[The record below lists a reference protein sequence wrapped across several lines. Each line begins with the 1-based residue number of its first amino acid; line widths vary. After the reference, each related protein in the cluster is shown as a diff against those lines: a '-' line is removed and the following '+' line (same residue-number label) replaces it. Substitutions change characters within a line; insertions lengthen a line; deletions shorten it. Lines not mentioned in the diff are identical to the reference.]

1 MIGPMEEYQ
10 ALSEG
15 EPLWSILA
23 RAADLLESDPV
34 KAGQEAE
41 AALKVAPGQQQAL
54 QLLVAARRTQGDVA
68 GARAVLESMVAE
80 TPGLASLHYELGL
93 LFAETGDNEAAVR
106 ALSRAVE
113 LEPAHPQ
120 AWRSIG
126 DALIRTGD
134 TSGAAEAYA
143 KQFASSNLDLK
154 TLEQV
159 SAVEPDQV
167 HEAQNILR
175 EYLNTCPT
183 DLMVVQMLGRMYM
196 RANLFEPAERV
207 FVHALGVDPAF
218 KAARLDHA
226 SALHQQMKYSEE
238 IRDLDILLEAEPDN
252 PDYRRMRAT
261 ALSASGRTGE
271 AVKYCEELVRAEPQ
285 RPEYRLAL
293 AYALRT
299 AGHQDGCIDSFREAL
314 RLDPGLG
321 EAWWGLANLKTFRF
335 SAEDRDHMHEQLARE
350 DLAEEA
356 RQYLQFAFGK
366 ALEDSG
372 DYQRAFTH
380 YSRGNA
386 LIRAKHPFDAAEI
399 DRNIQREKK
408 RFTPDFFRG
417 RDNQGSPSTAPIFIL
432 GLPRAGS
439 TLVEQILASH
449 SSVEGAGELP
459 CINAIVLR
467 LETNLTARTETAG
480 DDAAALF
487 EGEDPRALGEEY
499 LERCRTHRKLGRAFF
514 TDKMP
519 NNFHHLGV
527 IATILPNAKI
537 IDVRRHPLAC
547 CFSNFKQ
554 IFPSRQGASYDLAD
568 IGHYYRGYVELMA
581 HFDRVLPGH
590 VHRVLY
596 ENLVANPEHEIRRLL
611 DYCGVPFDE
620 NCLRFHQ
627 TERGIRTISSEQV
640 RLPVYTDSLEQWLHF
655 EAWLAPLKMAL
666 GPVLDAYPAAPEG
679 F

>member
-1 MIGPMEEYQ
+1 MEEYQ

-23 RAADLLESDPV
+23 RTADLLETDPV
-34 KAGQEAE
+34 KAGQAAE
-41 AALKVAPGQQQAL
+41 AALRVAPGQQQAL
-54 QLLVAARRTQGDVA
+54 QLLVAARRAQGDVA
-68 GARAVLESMVAE
+68 GARTALESMATE
-80 TPGLASLHYELGL
+80 TPRLASVHYELGL
-93 LFAETGDNEAAVR
+93 LFTEAGDNEAAVR

-120 AWRSIG
+120 AWRAIG

-134 TSGAAEAYA
+134 MSGAADAYA

-167 HEAQNILR
+167 HEAQNVLR

-183 DLMVVQMLGRMYM
+183 DLMAVQMLGRMYM
-196 RANLFEPAERV
+196 RANLFEPAEKV
-207 FVHALGVDPAF
+207 FVHALGVDPGF
-218 KAARLDHA
+218 RAARLDHA
-226 SALHQQMKYSEE
+226 SALRQQMKYAEE
-238 IRDLDILLEAEPDN
+238 IRDLDILLESEPDN
-252 PDYRRMRAT
+252 PDYRRMRVT
-261 ALSASGRTGE
+261 ALSAAGRTAE
-271 AVKYCEELVRAEPQ
+271 AVQYCEGLIGAEPQ
-285 RPEYRLAL
+285 RPEFRLAL

-299 AGHQDGCIDSFREAL
+299 VGHQDGCIAAFREAV
-314 RLDPGLG
+314 RLDPGFG

-335 SAEDRDHMHEQLARE
+335 SPEDLECMRHQLARE
-350 DLAEEA
+350 DIAEES
-356 RQYLQFAFGK
+356 RQYLHFALGK

-372 DYQRAFTH
+372 DYRHAFAH
-380 YSRGNA
+380 YSRGNV

-399 DRNIQREKK
+399 DRNIAREKQ
-408 RFTPDFFRG
+408 RFTPEFFRA
-417 RDNQGSPSTAPIFIL
+417 RENQGCPSTAPIFIL
-432 GLPRAGS
+432 GLPRSGS

-480 DDAAALF
+480 DDAAVLF
-487 EGEDPRALGEEY
+487 ADEDPRALGEEY
-499 LERCRTHRKLGRAFF
+499 LERCRMHRKLGRAFF

-554 IFPSRQGASYDLAD
+554 IFPSRQGASYDIAD
-568 IGHYYRGYVELMA
+568 IGRYYRGYVELMA
-581 HFDRVLPGH
+581 HFDRVLPGR
-590 VHRVLY
+590 VHRVVY
-596 ENLVANPEHEIRRLL
+596 ENLVTDPEHEIRRLL
-611 DYCGVPFDE
+611 DYCGLPFEE
-620 NCLRFHQ
+620 NCLRFHE

-640 RLPVYTDSLEQWLHF
+640 RLPVYTDSLEQWRHF
-655 EAWLAPLKMAL
+655 EPWLEPLKMAL
-666 GPVLDAYPAAPEG
+666 GPVLDSYPATPEG